1 MALWPFGK
9 KSQQLAT
16 PAKRQYAGAMFGRL
30 VNDWIA
36 QSTSMDSEVRTSL
49 RALRNR
55 ARQLCRD
62 NEFARNAIRAITNNV
77 IGQGVGMQMQV
88 KMQRVRGEGNGLN
101 QPINDAIEYAWEQ
114 WCKKENC
121 HVAGTLSFQ
130 DIERLVMSSVAE
142 SGEVLVRMVRQPFGS
157 SPIPFAL
164 EIIES
169 DQLIDERNGRSDDG
183 EEIRMG
189 VQRDEW
195 GRPTQYWFYPR
206 HPGDFQFQAMS
217 PAKYK
222 IVDANEVIHLFKTER
237 VGQTRGVPWMAPAL
251 KRLHQIAGYE
261 EAEVIR
267 ARAEASIMGF
277 IQTPDGELQGEEVL
291 NGQRVDSFEPG
302 KIQSLGPGESFNPF
316 VPNRPG
322 GQYEP
327 FVRTMLRAVA
337 SGIGVSYESLSR
349 DYSQSNYSSS
359 RLALLDDRDNWK
371 VLQSWMIENFHQRV
385 FSAWLEMAVMSGTV
399 KLPGYELRP
408 EQYECAV
415 KWMPRGWS
423 WVDPV
428 KEVSAYKD
436 AVRNGFMTQG
446 EVIAQGGGDL
456 EEFMLAR
463 KREVEMADELE
474 LTFDSDPNV
483 TDNKG
488 AAQAAA
494 PEEVETETGDV
505 GAGDSEEE
513 STDATAEAENV

>member
-1 MALWPFGK
+1 MKLWPFSGK
-9 KSQQLAT
+9 KEE
-16 PAKRQYAGAMFGRL
+16 PIKGGKRQYGGATFGRL

-36 QSTSMDSEVRTSL
+36 QSTSMDSEIRTSL

-55 ARQLCRD
+55 SRQLCRD

-77 IGQGVGMQMQV
+77 VGQGVGMQMQV
-88 KMQRVRGEGNGLN
+88 KMQRQRADGPALN
-101 QPINDAIEYAWEQ
+101 QPINDMIEDAWEQ
-114 WCKKENC
+114 WTKKDNC
-121 HVAGTLSFQ
+121 HVGGTLSFQ

-142 SGEVLVRMVRQPFGS
+142 SGEVIVRMVRQPFGK
-157 SPIPFAL
+157 SPVPFAL

-169 DQLIDERNGRSDDG
+169 DQLIDERNGRADDD

-195 GRPTQYWFYPR
+195 GRPTNYWFYPR

-217 PAKYK
+217 PSKYK
-222 IVDANEVIHLFKTER
+222 VIGADEIIHLFKCER

-277 IQTPDGELQGEEVL
+277 VQTPDGELQGEEVFD
-291 NGQRVDSFEPG
+291 GQRISTFEPG
-302 KIQSLGPGESFNPF
+302 KIEALGPGETFNPF
-316 VPNRPG
+316 VPNRAG

-359 RLALLDDRDNWK
+359 RLALLDDRDNWR
-371 VLQSWMIENFHQRV
+371 VLQSWLIENFHQRV
-385 FSAWLEMAVMSGTV
+385 FNAWLEMAVMSGAL
-399 KLPGYELRP
+399 KLPNYEIQP
-408 EQYECAV
+408 ENYECAV

-428 KEVSAYKD
+428 KEVSAYKE
-436 AVRNGFMTQG
+436 AVRCGFMTQA
-446 EVIAQGGGDL
+446 EVIAQGGGDI
-456 EEFMLAR
+456 EEFLIAR

-474 LTFDSDPNV
+474 LMFDSDPNAEA
-483 TDNKG
+483 D
-488 AAQAAA
+488 AAADAAEAAA
-494 PEEVETETGDV
+494 PAVPAEDP
-505 GAGDSEEE
+505 AAE
-513 STDATAEAENV
+513 STDAATDDSETV